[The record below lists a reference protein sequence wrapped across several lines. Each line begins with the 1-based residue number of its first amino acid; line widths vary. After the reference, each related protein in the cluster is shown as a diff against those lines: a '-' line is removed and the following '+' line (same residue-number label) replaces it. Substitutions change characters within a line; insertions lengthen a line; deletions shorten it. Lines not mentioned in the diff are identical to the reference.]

1 MLEAIQSVLTDQA
14 FIGAVSTSVLIILLG
29 YFLGRKGIISPAGGK
44 MLAKLVLT
52 AALPFLAFNSFMQNI
67 DPESLRQGM
76 NLLVLGFVFHIA
88 LIFLTKVFYIKY
100 RGNVDKSDILRVLTV
115 FGSTTF
121 FGIPIIAVLY
131 PEGVLGASIFN
142 IGYRVFLYSY
152 GYIVTSGL
160 KMKRENIKEMIL
172 NPIVIATLL
181 GMLIWIFQD
190 SLPQVTVAGA
200 EGPIQA
206 AFARV
211 DLVAPWLFR
220 PMTTL
225 AGLASPLAW
234 ISIGVTLSQVKV
246 QEAAASK
253 ESWYYSVIKLIVIPL
268 GVTGILFLTTVTGI
282 FPVDFLTVAVT
293 FLMAM
298 TPPATVAVAF
308 SISSDR
314 EAVLSSNISLLATIV
329 TVILLP
335 IMLIILQVINSAG
348 IF

>member
-1 MLEAIQSVLTDQA
+1 MLQAVQQVLTDQA
-14 FIGAVSTSVLIILLG
+14 FIGALSTSVLIILLG
-29 YFLGRKGIISPAGGK
+29 YFIGRKGIISPAGGK

-67 DPESLRQGM
+67 NQDSLRQGM

-88 LIFLTKVFYIKY
+88 LIFLTKLFYIKY
-100 RGNVDKSDILRVLTV
+100 KGDVDTSDILRVLTT

-152 GYIVTSGL
+152 AYIVTSGL
-160 KMKRENIKEMIL
+160 KMKRENIKQMFL

-181 GMLIWIFQD
+181 GMFIWIFQD
-190 SLPQVTVAGA
+190 ALPQVTVAGA
-200 EGPIQA
+200 EGPIQT

-234 ISIGVTLSQVKV
+234 ISIGVTLSQVDVKT
-246 QEAAASK
+246 AAASK
-253 ESWYYSVIKLIVIPL
+253 ESWYYSLIKLIVIPL
-268 GVTGILFLTTVTGI
+268 GCVALLFLTTVTGI
-282 FPVDFLTVAVT
+282 FPVDFLTVAVV

-308 SISSDR
+308 SISADR
-314 EAVLSSNISLLATIV
+314 GAVLSSNISLLSTIV
-329 TVILLP
+329 TVVLLP
-335 IMLIILQVINSAG
+335 FMLVVLQVINTAG
-348 IF
+348 LF